1 VERSEEPGVGEG
13 LGSSTWW
20 EEAEYKQLGTV
31 NDRALFILDK
41 LIKRDITKFQAAWA
55 VAFPE
60 RPMND
65 PSQIPLDE
73 VTRGPWLVILTR
85 MGATREETIDILERV
100 GRFPPAG
107 ATHGQGERAAD
118 KRHDSVLGKG
128 VSSLTGRH

>member
-1 VERSEEPGVGEG
+1 MGEG

-41 LIKRDITKFQAAWA
+41 LITRDITKFQAAWA

-65 PSQIPLDE
+65 PSQIPPDE

-85 MGATREETIDILERV
+85 MGATREETTDILERV
-100 GRFPPAG
+100 GR
-107 ATHGQGERAAD
+107 RW
-118 KRHDSVLGKG
+118 
-128 VSSLTGRH
+128 